1 MGLAVMGLLETQ
13 LEGNAMSNNETSR
26 LTRAEAK
33 HKPHRSED
41 RFFAA
46 RNEAKDQCETLRVAI
61 RKSHIHDVLRGEL
74 LAAVDRAESRVK
86 AVEPTQSHPGAE
98 IRKLSKEI
106 EHLNLAEQWVA
117 AADRVL
123 ARLNGQG
130 PADLRM
136 RLEEAQEAVMWCVRA
151 DEWNGQLTAAGTQL
165 QTEVREAEVH
175 ASRIA

>member
-1 MGLAVMGLLETQ
+1 
-13 LEGNAMSNNETSR
+13 MSNHETSR

-46 RNEAKDQCETLRVAI
+46 RHDAKARCETLRAAI
-61 RKSHIHDVLRGEL
+61 RKSHIHAVMRDEL
-74 LAAVDRAESRVK
+74 LAAVDRAEAQVK

-98 IRKLSKEI
+98 IRQLSKEI
-106 EHLNLAEQWVA
+106 EHLHLAEQWVA

-123 ARLNGQG
+123 SRLNGQG
-130 PADLRM
+130 PTDLRL

-151 DEWNGQLTAAGTQL
+151 NEWNGQLTAAGTQL
-165 QTEVREAEVH
+165 QEQVREAEVH

>member
-1 MGLAVMGLLETQ
+1 
-13 LEGNAMSNNETSR
+13 MSNNETSR

-46 RNEAKDQCETLRVAI
+46 RHEAKDQCETLRAAI
-61 RKSHIHDVLRGEL
+61 RKSHIHAVMRDEL
-74 LAAVDRAESRVK
+74 LAAVDRAEARVK

-98 IRKLSKEI
+98 IRQLSKEI
-106 EHLNLAEQWVA
+106 EHLHLAEQWVA

-123 ARLNGQG
+123 SRLNGHG
-130 PADLRM
+130 PADLRQ

-151 DEWNGQLTAAGTQL
+151 NEWNGQLTAAGTQL
-165 QTEVREAEVH
+165 QEQVREAEVH

>member
-1 MGLAVMGLLETQ
+1 
-13 LEGNAMSNNETSR
+13 MSNNETSR

-46 RNEAKDQCETLRVAI
+46 RNDAKAQCETLKATI
-61 RKSHIHDVLRGEL
+61 RKSSIHSVMREEL
-74 LAAVDRAESRVK
+74 LAAVDRAESLVK
-86 AVEPTQSHPGAE
+86 SVEPTQSHPGAE
-98 IRKLSKEI
+98 IRQLSKEI
-106 EHLNLAEQWVA
+106 GHLMLAEQWVA

-123 ARLNGQG
+123 GRLNGQG
-130 PADLRM
+130 PRDLRA

-151 DEWNGQLTAAGTQL
+151 NEWNGKLTAAGTEL
-165 QTEVREAEVH
+165 QDQVREAEVH